1 MTKRSR
7 YLMLGVGMTAAI
19 LASAGPAG
27 AQTKEARGTITAVA
41 ERSVTVKAGTQE
53 LTFFADHETHLQV
66 AREQKDLEQA
76 KAQSASLKVSDY
88 FTPGTVVLVRYR
100 EENGRHHALD
110 IGRVGSTGS
119 GGGSISEPDK
129 LASGKVKAITPS
141 QLTLS
146 ANGRESVYEITRDTD
161 VRKKGA
167 TAATKAAGG
176 VTPITTFVRPGDT
189 VSISYRETGGHAT
202 ASEVR
207 VSISN
212 P

>member
-1 MTKRSR
+1 MTKRSG
-7 YLMLGVGMTAAI
+7 YLVRGVGIAVAM
-19 LASAGPAG
+19 LASVGPAA
-27 AQTKEARGTITAVA
+27 AQTKEARGTVTSVA
-41 ERSVTVKAGTQE
+41 ERSVAVKAGAQE

-76 KAQSASLKVSDY
+76 KAQTASLKVSDY

-100 EENGRHHALD
+100 VENGRHHALD
-110 IGRVGSTGS
+110 IERVGSTGP
-119 GGGSISEPDK
+119 GGGSITEPDK
-129 LASGKVKAITPS
+129 IATGKVKAVTQS

-146 ANGRESVYEITRDTD
+146 KNGHDSVYAITKATD

-176 VTPITTFVRPGDT
+176 SPTITTFVQPGDT
-189 VSISYRETGGHAT
+189 VSVSYRETAGHAT

-207 VSISN
+207 VSTN

>member
-1 MTKRSR
+1 
-7 YLMLGVGMTAAI
+7 MLGVGIAVAV
-19 LASAGPAG
+19 LASTGPAA

-41 ERSVTVKAGTQE
+41 ERSVTVKAGAQE

-66 AREQKDLEQA
+66 QREQKELEHA
-76 KAQSASLKVSDY
+76 KAGTASLKVSDY
-88 FTPGTVVLVRYR
+88 FKPGTVVLVRYR

-110 IGRVGSTGS
+110 IERVGSTGP
-119 GGGSISEPDK
+119 GGGSISEPDRI
-129 LASGKVKAITPS
+129 ASGKVKAITQS

-146 ANGRESVYEITRDTD
+146 QNGRESVYAITRDTD

-176 VTPITTFVRPGDT
+176 ITPITTFVQPGDT
-189 VSISYRETGGHAT
+189 VSISYRETAGHAT
-202 ASEVR
+202 ASQVR
-207 VSISN
+207 VASSN